1 MGNMASLSSFT
12 HPQCYILKSTNDKV
26 AYHDNC
32 CSYHATGDI
41 DLIYDL
47 KPLVPTIKLD
57 GINGGVTL
65 THSCRF
71 RCIPETNNLNSGY
84 YAKGIITLISTGYL
98 QRGGCTYKSSVAS
111 DTVKGIQLYLPN
123 GDLFDN
129 PKLSD
134 NNLLP
139 VSDTVLKRTCFSTN
153 PTIRMNAY
161 SFRHRS
167 TPTLYRWPVEL
178 CPSYETRRNGTI

>member
-1 MGNMASLSSFT
+1 MWPTSLQ
-12 HPQCYILKSTNDKV
+12 HPKCYITKSNNDKT

-47 KPLVPTIKLD
+47 QLLHQPIKLD

-71 RCIPETNNLNSGY
+71 RCIPETNDLNCGY

-98 QRGGCTYKSSVAS
+98 QRGGCTYKSTVSS
-111 DTVKGIQLYLPN
+111 DTFKGIQLFLPN
-123 GDLFDN
+123 GDLFDD

-134 NNLLP
+134 NKLLP
-139 VSDTVLKRTCFSTN
+139 VSDKVLRRTCFSVN
-153 PTIRMNAY
+153 STIRLKAY
-161 SFRHRS
+161 SFRHGS
-167 TPTLYRWPVEL
+167 TPLQHQ
-178 CPSYETRRNGTI
+178 NN